1 MRITIEGELLVAKYV
16 GTVHRTDLE
25 GGHWTLVTDQG
36 VTYQLK
42 GGGSD
47 LKVDGRRVEVEGQ
60 IAAEEMGIAM
70 VGDILEV
77 KSYRILD

>member
-1 MRITIEGELLVAKYV
+1 MAKYI
-16 GTVHRTDLE
+16 GTVQRTDLE
-25 GGHWTLVTDQG
+25 GGSWLLLSKQG
-36 VTYQLK
+36 VTYQLE
-42 GGGSD
+42 GGGRD
-47 LKVDGRRVEVEGQ
+47 LRVDGRRVEVDGQ